1 MSLTK
6 QERQRAY
13 ELVCASD
20 YKLAAKLRELF
31 GDTDRL
37 DYLERRTALSN
48 SGLSINPNMFQRTP
62 AKEFNLMWRFERT
75 EPKPTLRAALDDAA
89 KNYPLPDTVPFD
101 EVEEI
106 MPSEMAPELKATI
119 LEMVAGSFGYRAEHI
134 NVRTPFSEMEADEI
148 AMFDLTLCVEDHFSI
163 EIPDEDMTW
172 QTTNELINYVQQRI
186 AQREQ

>member
-13 ELVCASD
+13 ELVCATD

-62 AKEFNLMWRFERT
+62 AKEFSLMWRFERT

-106 MPSEMAPELKATI
+106 MPNEMAPELKATI

-148 AMFDLTLCVEDHFSI
+148 AMFDLTLCVEEHFGI
-163 EIPDEDMTW
+163 EIPDKDMTW
-172 QTTNELINYVQQRI
+172 QTTQELIDYVQQRT
-186 AQREQ
+186 AQKDQ